1 MSQTRTASASQ
12 TYTVADIKEVV
23 LNLKADL
30 VMIADST
37 QGWTPEKARDYAHD
51 VEVLAKAGYL
61 KYVDVTLFSN
71 SVEMKAVRFDVNTE
85 AGSLTTSRPGGVLW
99 PKVANPYLRII
110 LGYTSDY
117 TDTARDATKGKLKI
131 GWTPTSDDTSHSGL
145 TSSGGRNYASNSY
158 GMQRKDW
165 AA

>member
-12 TYTVADIKEVV
+12 TYTVADIEEVV
-23 LNLKADL
+23 LNVKADL

-37 QGWTPEKARDYAHD
+37 QGWTTEKARDYAHD

-71 SVEMKAVRFDVNTE
+71 SVEIKAVRFDVNTE
-85 AGSLTTSRPGGVLW
+85 AGSMTTSRPGGVLW
-99 PKVANPYLRII
+99 PKVASPYLRII

-117 TDTARDATKGKLKI
+117 TDAARDAMKGKLKI

-145 TSSGGRNYASNSY
+145 TSSGGRNYASNNY

>member
-1 MSQTRTASASQ
+1 MNQTRTASASQ
-12 TYTVADIKEVV
+12 TYTVADIEEVV
-23 LNLKADL
+23 LNLKTDL

-85 AGSLTTSRPGGVLW
+85 AGSLKTSRPGGVLW

-131 GWTPTSDDTSHSGL
+131 EWTPTSDDTSHSGL

>member
-12 TYTVADIKEVV
+12 TYTVADIEEVV
-23 LNLKADL
+23 LNLTADL
-30 VMIADST
+30 VMIANST
-37 QGWTPEKARDYAHD
+37 QGWTTEKARDYAHD

-99 PKVANPYLRII
+99 PKVSNPYLRII
-110 LGYTSDY
+110 LSYTSDY
-117 TDTARDATKGKLKI
+117 TDTARDAMKGKLKI
-131 GWTPTSDDTSHSGL
+131 GWTPTNDDTSHSGL